1 MTKKRFFLIFLF
13 FVIYFALQFVLGWAM
28 KGNMYNSFGRA
39 TLHDLHTAEKI
50 ENLLLGDCHLY
61 SGLDVNKLTELTGE
75 TFITVAT
82 ASQEVDGHLAILKE
96 TKKYHPELKRV
107 YIDLDY
113 LNNFVGDFKDRNH
126 LRNIYT
132 ISDNLKDKKIKF
144 EYLIHATSPKYYLN
158 HILIFGKNRI
168 SGNPKEILN
177 TIKSIINK
185 EYWQYKPPVSGNQRY
200 IKNGFIPSSD
210 IPNSIIVKSYEQNYF
225 DINTISADWYKTM
238 ELIFN
243 FCKKIDIELSFF
255 AVPETDFMIWDTINY
270 NAYVDFLRNFVSE
283 NGFTYYDFN
292 LAKNLDLIR
301 TDFSDDEHLNFL
313 GADKFTDCF
322 YTFINT
328 PINQRNSL
336 FYSNLQEKKLSKT
349 NSIEGFVK
357 EVSKDGK
364 SVTFKPVTNKKEN
377 IITYTC
383 KINQNG
389 VQTILQENSTN
400 NIFSLPLSSYGVMNI
415 QVYLNGTEYCN
426 FDYTFNTQW
435 IK

>member
-1 MTKKRFFLIFLF
+1 MLF
-13 FVIYFALQFVLGWAM
+13 SKQ
-28 KGNMYNSFGRA
+28 SQ
-39 TLHDLHTAEKI
+39 
-50 ENLLLGDCHLY
+50 
-61 SGLDVNKLTELTGE
+61 
-75 TFITVAT
+75 TFIK
-82 ASQEVDGHLAILKE
+82 H
-96 TKKYHPELKRV
+96 KYTSYVR
-107 YIDLDY
+107 
-113 LNNFVGDFKDRNH
+113 
-126 LRNIYT
+126 T
-132 ISDNLKDKKIKF
+132 ISHNVR
-144 EYLIHATSPKYYLN
+144 KY
-158 HILIFGKNRI
+158 
-168 SGNPKEILN
+168 
-177 TIKSIINK
+177 KS
-185 EYWQYKPPVSGNQRY
+185 
-200 IKNGFIPSSD
+200 
-210 IPNSIIVKSYEQNYF
+210 
-225 DINTISADWYKTM
+225 
-238 ELIFN
+238 
-243 FCKKIDIELSFF
+243 
-255 AVPETDFMIWDTINY
+255 
-270 NAYVDFLRNFVSE
+270 
-283 NGFTYYDFN
+283 
-292 LAKNLDLIR
+292 
-301 TDFSDDEHLNFL
+301 
-313 GADKFTDCF
+313 F